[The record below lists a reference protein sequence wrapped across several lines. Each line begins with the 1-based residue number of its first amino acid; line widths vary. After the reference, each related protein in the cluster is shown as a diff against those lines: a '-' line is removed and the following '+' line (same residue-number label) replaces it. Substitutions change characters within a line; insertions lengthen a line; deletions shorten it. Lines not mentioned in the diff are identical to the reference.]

1 MIDIIKGSLEQY
13 IMSNSLIDKIKILEE
28 DKEIG
33 NFLALMWSIQ
43 IIIKLISTNQTKM
56 LTLVLPIRS
65 LKVIIEVLIQIIIFV
80 KKTAMIPIRS
90 IANIHLIASAQIELM
105 INLIT
110 MTMFSIKIPKNKKKT

>member
-1 MIDIIKGSLEQY
+1 
-13 IMSNSLIDKIKILEE
+13 
-28 DKEIG
+28 
-33 NFLALMWSIQ
+33 
-43 IIIKLISTNQTKM
+43 M
-56 LTLVLPIRS
+56 LTLVLPIRR

-110 MTMFSIKIPKNKKKT
+110 MTMSSIKIPKNKKKT

>member
-1 MIDIIKGSLEQY
+1 
-13 IMSNSLIDKIKILEE
+13 
-28 DKEIG
+28 
-33 NFLALMWSIQ
+33 
-43 IIIKLISTNQTKM
+43 M

-65 LKVIIEVLIQIIIFV
+65 LKVIIEVLIKIIIFV

-110 MTMFSIKIPKNKKKT
+110 MTMSSIKIPKNKKKT

>member
-56 LTLVLPIRS
+56 LTLVLPIRR

-110 MTMFSIKIPKNKKKT
+110 MTMSSIKIPKNKKKT

>member
-1 MIDIIKGSLEQY
+1 
-13 IMSNSLIDKIKILEE
+13 
-28 DKEIG
+28 
-33 NFLALMWSIQ
+33 
-43 IIIKLISTNQTKM
+43 M

-65 LKVIIEVLIQIIIFV
+65 LKVIIEVLIKIIIFV
-80 KKTAMIPIRS
+80 KKTAMIPIRL

>member
-1 MIDIIKGSLEQY
+1 
-13 IMSNSLIDKIKILEE
+13 
-28 DKEIG
+28 
-33 NFLALMWSIQ
+33 
-43 IIIKLISTNQTKM
+43 M

-110 MTMFSIKIPKNKKKT
+110 MIMFSIKIPKNKEKT

>member
-1 MIDIIKGSLEQY
+1 
-13 IMSNSLIDKIKILEE
+13 
-28 DKEIG
+28 
-33 NFLALMWSIQ
+33 
-43 IIIKLISTNQTKM
+43 M

-65 LKVIIEVLIQIIIFV
+65 LKVIIEVLIEIIIFV

-110 MTMFSIKIPKNKKKT
+110 MTMSSIKIPKNKKKT

>member
-1 MIDIIKGSLEQY
+1 
-13 IMSNSLIDKIKILEE
+13 
-28 DKEIG
+28 
-33 NFLALMWSIQ
+33 
-43 IIIKLISTNQTKM
+43 M

-65 LKVIIEVLIQIIIFV
+65 LKVIIEVLIEIIIFV

-110 MTMFSIKIPKNKKKT
+110 MIMFSIKIPKNKEKT

>member
-1 MIDIIKGSLEQY
+1 
-13 IMSNSLIDKIKILEE
+13 
-28 DKEIG
+28 
-33 NFLALMWSIQ
+33 
-43 IIIKLISTNQTKM
+43 M

-110 MTMFSIKIPKNKKKT
+110 MTMSSIKIPKNKKKT